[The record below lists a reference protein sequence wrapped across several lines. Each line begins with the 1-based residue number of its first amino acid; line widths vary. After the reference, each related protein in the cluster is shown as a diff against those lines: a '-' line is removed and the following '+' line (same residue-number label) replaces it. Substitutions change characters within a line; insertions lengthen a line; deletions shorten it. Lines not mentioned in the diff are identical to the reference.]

1 MKLWQKDYELNK
13 HIEKF
18 TVGNDPLIDLNLVEY
33 DCIASTAHAAML
45 TKIGILK
52 KTDFNKIKR
61 ELKNIIELHK
71 KGMFKIELK
80 QEDVHT
86 AVELFLTKKLG
97 PLGKKIHTARS
108 RNDQVLVDLRLF
120 TKQKLLEISDILT
133 DLATE
138 LTKYADRTKHIP
150 VTGYTHMRKAM
161 PSSVGLWLAAFAESL
176 LDDFRLLESAYAL
189 NDQCPLGSA
198 AGYGV
203 NINIDRSY
211 TSKLLGFRSLQN
223 NVIYVQNS
231 RGKIELAVL
240 SALAQIMNDLNKL
253 ASDLCLFS
261 MPEFGYF
268 ALPDKMTTGSSIMPQ
283 KKNPDVLELIRAKS
297 SVMLSY
303 VLQVSSIIQNLM
315 TGYHRD
321 LQLTKEPLI
330 KGLELCE
337 STLKIMIHILA
348 KLEVNEEKCK
358 KAISVELYATD
369 IVNEL
374 VKKGVPFREAYNRI
388 AKNINKLKA
397 PKADIQSRKHIG
409 APGNLGL
416 DSMRKKIE
424 KAKRYIHKE
433 RDHFSSAISGLL
445 S

>member
-1 MKLWQKDYELNK
+1 MRKMKLWQKDYELNK
-13 HIEKF
+13 QIEKF

-61 ELKNIIELHK
+61 ELKNIIELNK

-86 AVELFLTKKLG
+86 AIELFLTKKLG

-120 TKQKLLEISDILT
+120 TKQKLLEISDILI

-198 AGYGV
+198 
-203 NINIDRSY
+203 SY
-211 TSKLLGFRSLQN
+211 T
-223 NVIYVQNS
+223 VI
-231 RGKIELAVL
+231 
-240 SALAQIMNDLNKL
+240 
-253 ASDLCLFS
+253 
-261 MPEFGYF
+261 
-268 ALPDKMTTGSSIMPQ
+268 
-283 KKNPDVLELIRAKS
+283 
-297 SVMLSY
+297 
-303 VLQVSSIIQNLM
+303 
-315 TGYHRD
+315 
-321 LQLTKEPLI
+321 
-330 KGLELCE
+330 
-337 STLKIMIHILA
+337 
-348 KLEVNEEKCK
+348 
-358 KAISVELYATD
+358 LY
-369 IVNEL
+369 
-374 VKKGVPFREAYNRI
+374 
-388 AKNINKLKA
+388 
-397 PKADIQSRKHIG
+397 
-409 APGNLGL
+409 
-416 DSMRKKIE
+416 
-424 KAKRYIHKE
+424 
-433 RDHFSSAISGLL
+433 
-445 S
+445 